1 MPTTFFRAL
10 ASCLLPAVLILFQVT
25 TVPAQRRDYMTDE
38 EIELVRDAQQIDLRI
53 AVLTIA
59 IDRRFE
65 ALKVSFPENQ
75 NRKLDEKWG
84 ALPIGSRI
92 ELLNDIKKLLQK
104 AVDDIDDVASHK
116 DRVYEEGKLTEKQK
130 KKETERFPNAV
141 RNLAAAARRYQP
153 VLKALGEKTEDPLER
168 GPILDSLDL
177 CEQVIEA
184 SANLPKS

>member
-1 MPTTFFRAL
+1 MPTAFFRTL
-10 ASCLLPAVLILFQVT
+10 AFCLILTIVALIQAT
-25 TVPAQRRDYMTDE
+25 EASAQRRDYMTDE
-38 EIELVRDAQQIDLRI
+38 EIELVRDAQEIDLRI
-53 AVLTIA
+53 NVLITA

-84 ALPIGSRI
+84 ALPTGSRI
-92 ELLNDIKKLLQK
+92 ELLNDIKRLLQK
-104 AVDDIDDVASHK
+104 AIDDIDDVASHK
-116 DRVYEEGKLTEKQK
+116 ERVYEEGKLTDKQK

-153 VLKALGEKTEDPLER
+153 ALRSLGEKADEPLER
-168 GPILDSLDL
+168 GPILDSLDF
-177 CEQVIEA
+177 CEQIIEA